1 MTDQKNWA
9 RDYDLFDPDYAA
21 NPYPVWDELRAE
33 CPVAHSDRHGGS
45 WMTTT
50 YDDVTA
56 VARDP
61 QRFSSRD
68 VSVIPAPDDTEA
80 TVLPAGLPPIQAD
93 PPVHTWTRRV
103 LLPWFSH
110 DRVASYEPYTRELC
124 RELLDGFADAGSVDA
139 ADAYAKQIPVRVTA
153 KILGI
158 PEDMSDTFIEW
169 VRSVLEFADDGPRRS
184 QAQVASVTYFL
195 TEMEARR
202 GGDGTDLISEM
213 LRAEHDGEPIPDDLI
228 VGTIALILIAGLD
241 TTWSALGSM
250 LWHLAT
256 HPDDTARLV
265 REPDLLENAIEEML
279 RAYSPV
285 TMARIATG
293 DTELHG
299 CPVSEGDRVLLNFPA
314 ANRDPNAFPDPD
326 RVILDR
332 ELNRHVAF
340 GAGIH
345 RCAGSNLARM
355 ELRVAIDEWLARIP
369 SFRLDGAAEVT
380 WAAGQVR
387 GPRQLPIVFP

>member
-9 RDYDLFDPDYAA
+9 QDYDLFDPEYAS
-21 NPYPVWDELRAE
+21 NPYPIWDELRAE
-33 CPVAHSDRHGGS
+33 CPVAHSNRHGGS

-50 YDDVTA
+50 YDDVTT

-61 QRFSSRD
+61 RRFSSRD
-68 VSVIPAPDDTEA
+68 VSVIPAPDETEA

-93 PPVHTWTRRV
+93 PPIHTWTRRV
-103 LLPWFSH
+103 ILPWFSH
-110 DRVASYEPYTRELC
+110 DRVATYEPYTRQLC

-158 PEDMSDTFIEW
+158 PEDMSETFIDW
-169 VRSVLEFADDGPRRS
+169 VRAVLEFADDGPRRS
-184 QAQVASVTYFL
+184 QAQVESVTYFL
-195 TEMEARR
+195 TQMEARR

-213 LRAEHDGEPIPDDLI
+213 LRTEHDGEPIPDDLI

-256 HPDDTARLV
+256 HPDDAARLV
-265 REPDLLENAIEEML
+265 HDPHLLDNAIEEML

-299 CPVSEGDRVLLNFPA
+299 CPVKEGDRVLLNFPA
-314 ANRDPNAFPDPD
+314 ANRDPSAFPDPD
-326 RVILDR
+326 RIVIDR

-355 ELRVAIDEWLARIP
+355 ELRVAIDEWLTRIP
-369 SFRLDGAAEVT
+369 SFRLGDAEVT

-387 GPRQLPIVFP
+387 GPRQLPLVFP

>member
-9 RDYDLFDPDYAA
+9 QDYDLFDPEYAS
-21 NPYPVWDELRAE
+21 NPYPIWEELRAE

-50 YDDVTA
+50 YDDVTT

-61 QRFSSRD
+61 GRFSSRD
-68 VSVIPAPDDTEA
+68 VSVIPAPDGTEA

-93 PPVHTWTRRV
+93 PPIHTWTRRV
-103 LLPWFSH
+103 ILPWFSH
-110 DRVASYEPYTRELC
+110 DKVATYEPYTRQLC

-158 PEDMSDTFIEW
+158 PEDMSDTFIDW
-169 VRSVLEFADDGPRRS
+169 VRAVLEFADDGPRRS
-184 QAQVASVTYFL
+184 QAQVESVTYFL
-195 TEMEARR
+195 TQMEARR

-213 LRAEHDGEPIPDDLI
+213 LRTEHDGEPIPDDLI

-265 REPDLLENAIEEML
+265 RDPHLLDNAIEEML

-299 CPVSEGDRVLLNFPA
+299 CPVKEGDRVLLNFPA
-314 ANRDPNAFPDPD
+314 ANRDPSAFPDPD
-326 RVILDR
+326 RIVIDR

-369 SFRLDGAAEVT
+369 SFRLGDAEVT

-387 GPRQLPIVFP
+387 GPRQLPLVFP